1 MLYVEKTD
9 QCDLPS
15 FEKWHFFSIEK
26 KRRDSDCFDPKITVL
41 STKIDI
47 SYCLFY

>member
-15 FEKWHFFSIEK
+15 FEKWHFFSIK
-26 KRRDSDCFDPKITVL
+26 KKEGILTVL
-41 STKIDI
+41 TPKT
-47 SYCLFY
+47 LF